1 MAHRE
6 HPAPRPSQR
15 VGELNDP
22 IAAAQ
27 AIGTKPFTWKN
38 GLPDVYASF
47 HRGTVAAY
55 LRDIILPAVAA
66 LERSVK

>member
-6 HPAPRPSQR
+6 HPAPGPSQR
-15 VGELNDP
+15 VGALNDP

-27 AIGTKPFTWKN
+27 ATGTKPFTRKN
-38 GLPDVYASF
+38 SLPDAYASF
-47 HRGTVAAY
+47 HGCTVAAY

-66 LERSVK
+66 LKRSVK